1 MKHRAALTSLLLAA
15 LTVTGCATLPGA
27 TGAGTSAVS
36 RPLSDVSPATPT
48 ETRARVHVDLGM
60 AYFEI
65 GRYDVALDEARIAL
79 NDSPDYAP
87 AYHLL
92 GLAYMLIDEQA
103 PARQNFEMAL
113 RYAPGD
119 PEFNNSYG
127 WFLCTQGE
135 ELRGL
140 ERLAQ
145 SARNPYYRHATRPY
159 TNAGLCHLRLKDDAA
174 AEIQF
179 LAAVQADPSNRDA
192 LYQLADIAYRGGRYE
207 QARSQLIRLH
217 QQSEPSAASVW
228 LGLRT
233 ERRLGH
239 GDAEA
244 SYAAQLGSRF
254 GASEEYQKMIQG
266 KYE

>member
-1 MKHRAALTSLLLAA
+1 MKHRAALASMLLAA
-15 LTVTGCATLPGA
+15 LITAGCATVPGA
-27 TGAGTSAVS
+27 PGAGASAVS
-36 RPLSDVSPATPT
+36 RPMSDLTPATPA

-79 NDSPDYAP
+79 NDVPSYAP
-87 AYHLL
+87 AFHLL
-92 GLAYMLIDEQA
+92 GLAYMLIEEFG
-103 PARQNFEMAL
+103 PARENFELAL

-127 WFLCTQGE
+127 WFLCTQGD

-140 ERLAQ
+140 ERLAL
-145 SARNPYYRHATRPY
+145 SARNPYYRHATRPH
-159 TNAGLCHLRLKDDAA
+159 TNAGLCHLRLKDDASAETQFMA
-174 AEIQF
+174 ALQ
-179 LAAVQADPSNRDA
+179 VDPSNRQA
-192 LYQLADIAYRGGRYE
+192 LYQLADIAYRGGRYT
-207 QARSQLIRLH
+207 QARSYLIRLH
-217 QQSEPSAASVW
+217 QQSEPTAASAW

-233 ERRLGH
+233 ERRLGNA
-239 GDAEA
+239 DAEA

-254 GASEEYQKMIQG
+254 GASEEYQKMTQG